1 LAEGE
6 EAVTRCTRCRRP
18 LKRPT
23 ETGMGD
29 VCARKSKAVPVPAH
43 ERDLFGY
50 EIEAAVKAARYRL
63 AVYIAGKAAEAY
75 IAVRDGFAQARR
87 DRGVWA

>member
-1 LAEGE
+1 M
-6 EAVTRCTRCRRP
+6 THCIHCTRCHRP

-29 VCARKSKAVPVPAH
+29 VCARKAKAVPVPAH

-50 EIEAAVKAARYRL
+50 DLGKAEQAARYRL
-63 AVYIAGKAAEAY
+63 EVHVAVLVEDAHQ
-75 IAVRDGFAQARR
+75 AVRRGFRAARER
-87 DRGVWA
+87 MGL